1 MNNFLV
7 IILIVAVLSVHSD
20 AGKMENKN
28 PRLTDAA
35 GNPVTKQPIK
45 PKGVTGNLSEEKSK
59 RPRPTDAA
67 GNPVTRQPIK
77 PKVVNGNLSEE
88 KSKRPRPT

>member
-35 GNPVTKQPIK
+35 GNPVTRQPIK

-59 RPRPTDAA
+59 RPRPTKTVDDS
-67 GNPVTRQPIK
+67 GK
-77 PKVVNGNLSEE
+77 PT
-88 KSKRPRPT
+88 KSNTY